1 MPPEKDQ
8 EDLRRAASD
17 DQDDSRRAPSTTRA
31 STVPARPSLRSDPT
45 AQTIYESTVPA
56 LNPTRLPPPA
66 ELVGLTLDRRYFI
79 EKELGQGGIG
89 CVYLARDAKLVNRA
103 VVVKVLLEKTLQN
116 EWALRKFEHEKEALA
131 RVDHPGIIGIL
142 DTGELPD
149 GKPYLVMQYVEG
161 VTLRSILKPE
171 GVALDYTARLMEQIG
186 HALGAAHE
194 EGILHRDLKPE
205 NIMIQRLAG
214 GREQVKIIDFGI
226 AKVRDSQLAPSTLV
240 AATAGTIVYMSPEQ
254 LQGEKVTVA
263 SDVYAL
269 GVIAYEL
276 VTGRRPFNPET
287 GFQLLE
293 IQREGVRIKPKDLRP
308 ALPESA
314 QSVILKA
321 LAFNKQERYQSAAEF
336 GEEFARA
343 IEGEAETPSR
353 DVHLESLNKSS
364 PAHPVVERAQK
375 PGLSRVL
382 IATALLLMGLAGLG
396 LWWILKPG
404 SDISKPSNSPASSSA
419 PPPATTSPQRTLNYW
434 LTVQKMRD
442 GKPYQ
447 EQFDSSG
454 QEIFENGW
462 KFRFN
467 ASSPHTGHLYLLNEG
482 PAEGG
487 QTTYNLLFPT
497 PSFNNGSPQLSA
509 DQLMQTG
516 WYVFDEH
523 QGTEKFWIVWAAQ
536 PVAEL
541 EAVKGV
547 VNPQDKGEIG
557 DKGQREAI
565 RNLLAKEG
573 SNKPEVEKDRSKK
586 QTHVKGRS
594 DVLVNLVELEH
605 H

>member
-1 MPPEKDQ
+1 MPPENDQ
-8 EDLRRAASD
+8 EDSRRAASN
-17 DQDDSRRAPSTTRA
+17 DQDDSTRAA
-31 STVPARPSLRSDPT
+31 STVHASTVSAQPSLRSDPT

-56 LNPTRLPPPA
+56 LDPTRLPPPA
-66 ELVGLTLDRRYFI
+66 KLVGLTLEHRYFI
-79 EKELGQGGIG
+79 EKELGHGGIG
-89 CVYLARDAKLVNRA
+89 CVYLARDAKLVNKP

-161 VTLRSILKPE
+161 ITLRSVLKPE
-171 GVALDYTARLMEQIG
+171 GVALDYTAQLIEQIG

-226 AKVRDSQLAPSTLV
+226 AKVRDSQVAPSTLA

-269 GVIAYEL
+269 GVIAYEM
-276 VTGRRPFNPET
+276 VAGRRPFNPET
-287 GFQLLE
+287 GFQLPE
-293 IQREGVRIKPKDLRP
+293 MQREGVHVKPKDLRP

-314 QSVILKA
+314 QAVILKA
-321 LAFNKQERYQSAAEF
+321 LAFNKQDRYQSAAAF

-343 IEGEAETPSR
+343 IKGEAETPLL
-353 DVHLESLNKSS
+353 DAHLESRTKTS
-364 PAHPVVERAQK
+364 PAHPVVEKAQK

-382 IATALLLMGLAGLG
+382 IAAATALLLISLAGLG
-396 LWWILKPG
+396 LWWMLKSS
-404 SDISKPSNSPASSSA
+404 SDTPKPSNSSASSSS
-419 PPPATTSPQRTLNYW
+419 PPPATASPQRTLNYW

-467 ASSPHTGHLYLLNEG
+467 ASSPQTGHLYLLNEG

-487 QTTYNLLFPT
+487 LTTYNLLFPT

-509 DQLMQTG
+509 DQRMQTG

-557 DKGQREAI
+557 DQQQRDAI
-565 RNLLAKEG
+565 RDLLAKE
-573 SNKPEVEKDRSKK
+573 SLN
-586 QTHVKGRS
+586 
-594 DVLVNLVELEH
+594 NLWC
-605 H
+605 